1 MGHQNGSSVSSHKV
15 ISKIILNRLK
25 PYIAEIINPCQT
37 GFVMSCKTSDNIFLV
52 QEIIRTMV
60 RKKGP
65 KGYLAFKLDLDKAY
79 DCLEWLF
86 IQDTLEFFHI
96 PPNLIQLI
104 TNMISSTRFHI
115 AWNGSSISNIVPNR
129 RGGGAS
135 MGSFISLFVY
145 SVFGTIIHSFGRGDL
160 GLKKKKTSTID
171 I

>member
-1 MGHQNGSSVSSHKV
+1 MGHQNGNSVSSHKV

-65 KGYLAFKLDLDKAY
+65 KGYLAFKLDPNKAY

-115 AWNGSSISNIVPNR
+115 TWNGSSISNIVPNR
-129 RGGGAS
+129 KGGVHQWDPLS
-135 MGSFISLFVY
+135 PYLFILCLEQLSILLEEA
-145 SVFGTIIHSFGRGDL
+145 IWD
-160 GLKKKKTSTID
+160 
-171 I
+171 

>member
-37 GFVMSCKTSDNIFLV
+37 GFVMGSKTGDNIFLI

-160 GLKKKKTSTID
+160 GLKKKKNFNY
-171 I
+171 